1 MENDAILR
9 KIILDE
15 IQSFESI
22 IRSSLEKSK
31 KINVNVC
38 SKEECSELLK
48 NINDLKDITSQAT
61 KSTEDLNGEIQALRL
76 TLYEAFAM
84 SAEAQSKIDL
94 LNNPRYACRTYTFY
108 QLQISSKVYFYL
120 FAARTARVKKRI

>member
-1 MENDAILR
+1 MENEEILR
-9 KIILDE
+9 KMIVDE
-15 IQSFESI
+15 IQAFETT

-31 KINVNVC
+31 SVNVEVC
-38 SKEECSELLK
+38 SREECSVLLK
-48 NINDLKDITSQAT
+48 NIDELKEITSQAI

-94 LNNPRYACRTYTFY
+94 LNKPRYAEH
-108 QLQISSKVYFYL
+108 LDVPSKN
-120 FAARTARVKKRI
+120 